1 MKRSRLLSPA
11 LAFAAFVLSHVAGA
25 SPLVDTAWLEKNL
38 QKPDVRVFEVS
49 TDPGVFER
57 GHIPGAVNL
66 RWHSDLVD
74 TVSRNIVSKENF
86 EKLLGDAGVKPGDT
100 IVLYGDSNNWFAAWG
115 AWVFEIYGVADVKLL
130 DGGRK
135 KWEAEGRQQSIAQA
149 SYAPTAYKVTKVN
162 ADLRAFLPEVVE
174 VARGEKEAKLLD
186 IRGPDEYSGKLFA
199 APGFQELAIRAGH
212 VPGAVNVPWGRLV
225 NEDGTFKSVDE
236 LRKIYADVG
245 IDGSQPIIAYC
256 RIGER
261 SSHSWFAL
269 HRILG
274 YPVKNYDGSWTE
286 YGNAVGVP
294 VANPAGTVWGG
305 A

>member
-1 MKRSRLLSPA
+1 MKPSA
-11 LAFAAFVLSHVAGA
+11 LITRAVAFAALALSPFVGA

-38 QKPDVRVFEVS
+38 EKPGVRVFEVS

-57 GHIPGAVNL
+57 GHIPGAINL

-74 TVSRNIVSKENF
+74 TVSRNIVSQEVF
-86 EKLLGDAGVKPGDT
+86 EALLGQAGVKPDDT

-115 AWVFEIYGVADVKLL
+115 AWVFEIYGISDVKLL

-135 KWEAEGRQQSIAQA
+135 KWEAEGRPQSIAQA
-149 SYAPTAYKVTKVN
+149 SYAPTQYKVTKVN
-162 ADLRAFLPEVVE
+162 AELRAFLPEVVE
-174 VARGEKEAKLLD
+174 VARGEKQGRLLD

-212 VPGAVNVPWGRLV
+212 VPGAVNVPWGKLV
-225 NEDGTFKSVDE
+225 NEDGTFKPVDE

-269 HRILG
+269 HRLLG

-294 VANPAGTVWGG
+294 IENPAGTVWGG